1 MLDISYNKVTRV
13 VWVKIGNKVYHFR
26 LSINGLQE
34 LEATAFGGQS
44 YFDFQKAHNTMPLSV
59 LREAYRIM
67 LSAAGDKEEAKDAAN
82 VIEKL
87 SMEEGIQQLEA
98 VFYVT
103 LAVSGIFGVKQSNQM
118 LKTMRVKSRDIKE
131 EKDEEP
137 KNG

>member
-1 MLDISYNKVTRV
+1 
-13 VWVKIGNKVYHFR
+13 
-26 LSINGLQE
+26 
-34 LEATAFGGQS
+34 
-44 YFDFQKAHNTMPLSV
+44 MPLSV